1 MLSANNKST
10 AAESQWPQVDQA
22 ALYQLQVEIDQFLQG
37 RQRTIRNRNSLHG
50 RQVVVSELP
59 SNSTWQQVK
68 DLFRSRCNV
77 VRVNILYHGESG
89 GPNALVLLNSQQD
102 AVNAIQYFNGLH
114 LDGRTVKVHMDTSL
128 DELQC
133 KLNAEPLLSVT
144 DIPARL
150 TVLPQDKRPVSVKI
164 FNLPHFVGWQDLK
177 DLLRE
182 AGDVMRADIR
192 PALDSSTTGF
202 VTYSHWLEACLSY
215 KLFNNFVWMGHKL
228 IVRIDQD
235 ANLPTSQKSDP
246 SPPITDKIPIP
257 ESSGKV
263 LNKQDESPQLTQ
275 AEYLWKPSRF
285 QIVQLPQSP
294 RLDLKR
300 KHQGSQQSS
309 QGRSG

>member
-1 MLSANNKST
+1 MLSANSKQT
-10 AAESQWPQVDQA
+10 ALESQWPQVDQA

-37 RQRTIRNRNSLHG
+37 RQRTIRNRNSLRG

-59 SNSTWQQVK
+59 QNSTWQQVK

-77 VRVNILYHGESG
+77 VRVNILDQGESG

-102 AVNAIQYFNGLH
+102 AVNAIQYFSGLH
-114 LDGRTVKVHMDTSL
+114 LDGRTLQVLMDTSL

-144 DIPARL
+144 DIPPRL
-150 TVLPQDKRPVSVKI
+150 TVLPQDKRPFSVII

-182 AGDVMRADIR
+182 AGEVVRADIR
-192 PALDSSTTGF
+192 PALDSTASGF

-235 ANLPTSQKSDP
+235 ANLPTSKESDP

-257 ESSGKV
+257 ESSKV
-263 LNKQDESPQLTQ
+263 LIKKDESPQLTQ